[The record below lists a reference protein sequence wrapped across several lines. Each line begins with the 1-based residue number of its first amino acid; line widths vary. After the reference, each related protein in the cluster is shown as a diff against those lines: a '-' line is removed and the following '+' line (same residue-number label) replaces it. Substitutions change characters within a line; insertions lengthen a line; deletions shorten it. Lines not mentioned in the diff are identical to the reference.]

1 MGNCHKE
8 EERGGDAK
16 VEPPRGRIWRTRQ
29 EGAAKDHNER
39 AGGESVPIG
48 RMKRGA
54 HTGAWRD
61 RQRAHQER
69 REGERGGSWEE
80 RDMMDKPWRTE
91 MHPDG
96 HTEYHIR
103 RRTERHTRTSTKV
116 TLAAM
121 KWL

>member
-61 RQRAHQER
+61 RRL
-69 REGERGGSWEE
+69 
-80 RDMMDKPWRTE
+80 TE
-91 MHPDG
+91 M
-96 HTEYHIR
+96 TL
-103 RRTERHTRTSTKV
+103 ERHTEWQNVRRAKGTPREAGGRKGWE
-116 TLAAM
+116 LGGERHDGQAM
-121 KWL
+121 AHRDAPRRAH